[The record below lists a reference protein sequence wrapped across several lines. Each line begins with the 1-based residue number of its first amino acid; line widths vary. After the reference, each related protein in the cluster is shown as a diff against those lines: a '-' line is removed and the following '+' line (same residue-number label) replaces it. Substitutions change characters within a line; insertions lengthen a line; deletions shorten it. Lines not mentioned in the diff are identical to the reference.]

1 MFEYFHFHLAEIFI
15 EDICVIALVIEVYPG
30 WLFWLIH
37 ILSKEESLIL
47 TILLSTILVLVDLSW
62 LLILLFDH
70 ALK

>member
-15 EDICVIALVIEVYPG
+15 EDICVIVLVVEVYPG
-30 WLFWLIH
+30 WLLWLIH